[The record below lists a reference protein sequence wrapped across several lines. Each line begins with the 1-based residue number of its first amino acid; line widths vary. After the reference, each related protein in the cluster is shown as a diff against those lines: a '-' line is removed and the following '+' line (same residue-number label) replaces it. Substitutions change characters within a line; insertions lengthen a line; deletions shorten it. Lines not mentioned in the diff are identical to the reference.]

1 MMPDRWKQISSIF
14 AAARSRPDEDRAA
27 YLEQACGGDVSLR
40 REVEALLANGSSPS
54 AVLQQIAAPTESVFD
69 GPRLTGRRFGT
80 YQVLDRLGAGG
91 MGEVYRARDTRLGRD
106 VAIKIVARR
115 FTSDPER
122 LARFEREARTLA
134 ALNHPNIGAIYGL
147 EEDDGLRAL
156 VLELVDGDLLT
167 DRIAR
172 GRIPLQDALR
182 IARQIT
188 DALETAHEKGFVHRD
203 LKPGNIAFTRDG
215 MLKLLDFGLAKAIT
229 GEGTEKNGL
238 PPHAMT
244 VGETRAGA
252 ILGTANYMSPEQAKG
267 QTVDKRADIWAFGCV
282 LHEMLTGQVAFPGKT
297 MAETFVAVL
306 ERQPDWSA
314 LPADTPANIRRL
326 LERCLVKAPKR
337 RLRDIGDARMELD
350 DALTRHDS
358 TGSNAGRASWS
369 KRWPA
374 IAMIAGVLLMTGIG
388 LTTFLSQ
395 PPAAAIFEQLTFRR
409 ARIGGARF
417 ASGGAAVVYSE
428 ASQGSAL
435 QISRL
440 DLVDGPGGWQVLS
453 YPPGSDLLAV
463 RAGELALSL
472 DRRFVLGERFVGT
485 LALAP
490 LGGGA
495 PRAMAENIEDAD
507 WTPQAQLAIVR
518 SSGGVLGQSAIE
530 FPMGNALHK
539 TSGSIR
545 FLRASRDGQRFAFVE
560 EALGRGS
567 SGHVAVVDLS
577 GNVTRLTGE
586 WDTVRGLAWSARGD
600 EIWFTAGGARA
611 NRVLRAV
618 SLDRKERVV
627 LTAPGSLT
635 VWDIAADGRVLLSR
649 DEERWAVVGVAPGES
664 VERDLSWFDD
674 SGLADISDDGLL
686 VLCGDR
692 SGVYIRP
699 TDGSPPTHLLNAGFG
714 DDLSSDGKRVL
725 ATIDSGRTLMLV
737 PTGAG
742 SVTPL
747 PKPPEL
753 EVYRGAKWFPDG
765 KRIMFTG
772 SEAGKDSRTYVQDT
786 GGGLPKPVTPEGTRA
801 LAISFEGD
809 NMAVVAD
816 QGKEISIMPI
826 DGGPARLIPGTDS
839 HDRPVAWSIDR
850 KSLWVFRR
858 GEVPAPVYLIDI
870 ATGKRTL
877 WKMLTPLDA
886 TGVYTIGEFS
896 VTPTAHAY
904 AYSYTR
910 LVSQLYLV
918 RGLN

>member
-1 MMPDRWKQISSIF
+1 MMPDRWKQISSVF
-14 AAARSRPDEDRAA
+14 AAVRSRPDEERAA
-27 YLEQACGGDVSLR
+27 YLEQACGTDTSLR
-40 REVEALLANGSSPS
+40 RDVEALLANGSSPS
-54 AVLQQIAAPTESVFD
+54 AVLQEITAPTESAFD
-69 GPRLTGRRFGT
+69 APRLTGKRFGA
-80 YQVLDRLGAGG
+80 YQVQDRLGAGG

-106 VAIKIVARR
+106 VAIKIVAHR

-134 ALNHPNIGAIYGL
+134 ALNHPNIGAIYGF
-147 EEDDGLRAL
+147 EEAEGIRGL
-156 VLELVDGDLLT
+156 VLELVDGDLLR

-172 GRIPLQDALR
+172 GRIPLRDALL

-188 DALETAHEKGFVHRD
+188 DALETAHDKGFVHRD

-215 MLKLLDFGLAKAIT
+215 TLKLLDFGLAKAIT
-229 GEGTEKNGL
+229 GESGVGNRLEPN
-238 PPHAMT
+238 AMT
-244 VGETRAGA
+244 AGETRAGA
-252 ILGTANYMSPEQAKG
+252 IVGTANYMSPEQAKG
-267 QTVDKRADIWAFGCV
+267 QPVDKRADIWAFGCV
-282 LHEMLTGQVAFPGKT
+282 LHEMLTGKLAFPGET
-297 MAETFVAVL
+297 MPETFVAVL
-306 ERQPDWSA
+306 ERQPDWTA
-314 LPADTPANIRRL
+314 LPADTPPNIRRL
-326 LERCLVKAPKR
+326 LERCLVKDPKR

-350 DALTRHDS
+350 DALTRDDS
-358 TGSNAGRASWS
+358 RASNAGRGSRWER
-369 KRWPA
+369 RWPA
-374 IAMIAGVLLMTGIG
+374 IAIVAAAMLVAGIG
-388 LTTFLSQ
+388 LATFISQ
-395 PPAAAIFEQLTFRR
+395 PPAAPSFDQLTFRR

-428 ASQGSAL
+428 ASQGPTL

-440 DLVDGPGGWQVLS
+440 DLADGPGGWQVLN
-453 YPPGSDLLAV
+453 YPAGSDLLAA

-495 PRAMAENIEDAD
+495 PRPVAENVEDAD
-507 WTPQAQLAIVR
+507 WAPQAQLAIVR

-530 FPMGNALHK
+530 FPMGTVLHK

-560 EALGRGS
+560 EALGRGA
-567 SGHVAVVDLS
+567 SGYVAVVDVS

-586 WDTVRGLAWSARGD
+586 WDTVRGLAWSATGD
-600 EIWFTAGGARA
+600 EIWFTAGSARA
-611 NRVLRAV
+611 NRALRAV
-618 SLDRKERVV
+618 TLDRKERVV

-635 VWDIAADGRVLLSR
+635 LWDIASDGRVLLSR
-649 DEERWAVVGVAPGES
+649 DEERWAVVGVAPGEN

-674 SGLADISDDGLL
+674 SGLADISDNGLM

-692 SGVYIRP
+692 SGVYVRP
-699 TDGSPPTHLLNAGFG
+699 IDGSPPTHLLNDGFG
-714 DDLSSDGKRVL
+714 DDLSPDGKRVL
-725 ATIDSGRTLMLV
+725 ATVESGRTLMLV

-747 PKPPEL
+747 PKPQEL

-765 KRIMFTG
+765 KHIMFTG

-786 GGGLPKPVTPEGTRA
+786 SGGLPKPVTPEGTRA

-809 NMAVVAD
+809 SMAVVAP
-816 QGKEISIMPI
+816 GKEISIMPI
-826 DGGPARLIPGTDS
+826 DGGATQSIPGTDS
-839 HDRPVAWSIDR
+839 NDRPVAWSADR

-858 GEVPAPVYLIDI
+858 GEVPAPVYLVDI

-877 WKMLTPLDA
+877 WKLLSPLDA
-886 TGVYTIGEFS
+886 TGVYTIGEFRI
-896 VTPTAHAY
+896 TPTAHAY